1 MEYNLQDF
9 LSKVKDYRRGA
20 GQRYPL
26 WAVLSMII
34 MSIISGAKGYREFGR
49 FMKANQESL
58 IECFKLKHG
67 VPSHVTIRAILRK
80 LDLYTLTKSFR
91 AWMSVCAPP
100 DSAEWLAID
109 GKSLSSTVT
118 NPNDSLQ
125 NFVSVVS
132 VFAQHSGLVYDLQAF
147 ENGKAFEP
155 RIVRQLIRRL
165 GLKDVVFTLDA
176 LHCQKKP

>member
-9 LSKVKDYRRGA
+9 LSEVKDYRRGA

-49 FMKANQESL
+49 FMKANQDSL

-91 AWMSVCAPP
+91 LWMSLCSPP

-165 GLKDVVFTLDA
+165 GLKDAVFTLDA

>member
-49 FMKANQESL
+49 FMKANQDSL

-165 GLKDVVFTLDA
+165 GLKDAVFTLDA
-176 LHCQKKP
+176 IHCQKKP

>member
-67 VPSHVTIRAILRK
+67 VHSHVTIRAILRK

-91 AWMSVCAPP
+91 SWMSLCSPP

-165 GLKDVVFTLDA
+165 GLKDAVFTLDA

>member
-1 MEYNLQDF
+1 
-9 LSKVKDYRRGA
+9 
-20 GQRYPL
+20 
-26 WAVLSMII
+26 VLSMII

-49 FMKANQESL
+49 FMKANQDSL

-80 LDLYTLTKSFR
+80 LDLDTLTKSFR
-91 AWMSVCAPP
+91 AWMSVCASP
-100 DSAEWLAID
+100 DSTEWLAID

>member
-9 LSKVKDYRRGA
+9 LSTIKDFRRGA

-34 MSIISGAKGYREFGR
+34 MSIISGGKGYREFAR
-49 FMKANQESL
+49 FMKSNQDSL
-58 IECFKLKHG
+58 VSCFALKHG

-80 LDLYTLTKSFR
+80 LDLQSLTNSFR
-91 AWMSVCAPP
+91 SWMSAYSQS
-100 DSAEWLAID
+100 DSSEWLAID
-109 GKSLSSTVT
+109 GKGLCSTVS

-132 VFAQHSGLVYDLQAF
+132 VFAQHSGLVYDMQAF
-147 ENGKAFEP
+147 DNGKAFEP
-155 RIVRQLIRRL
+155 HIVRQLIERL

-176 LHCQKKP
+176 LHCQKKL